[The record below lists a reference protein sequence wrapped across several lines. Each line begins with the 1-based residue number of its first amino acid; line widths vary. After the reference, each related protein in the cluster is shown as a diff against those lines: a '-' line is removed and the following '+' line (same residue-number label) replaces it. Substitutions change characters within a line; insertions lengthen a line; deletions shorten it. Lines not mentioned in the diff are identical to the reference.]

1 MLVTR
6 TKSFRTPSLHP
17 DSLSNFINEFLL
29 TVETEPGFEIVDI
42 KHSSSA
48 YGTNGNVGTFMTG
61 LVIYKIE
68 LI

>member
-17 DSLSNFINEFLL
+17 DSLSNLINEFLL

-48 YGTNGNVGTFMTG
+48 YGTGTFMTG
-61 LVIYKIE
+61 LLIYKIE

>member
-6 TKSFRTPSLHP
+6 TKSIRTSSSQP

-48 YGTNGNVGTFMTG
+48 YGTNGNVGAFMAA
-61 LVIYKIE
+61 LIIYKIE

>member
-6 TKSFRTPSLHP
+6 TKSIRTLSSHSN
-17 DSLSNFINEFLL
+17 SLSNLINEFLL

-42 KHSSSA
+42 KHSSST